1 MSGITN
7 TPPQLS
13 PPLSGTASSGAAP
26 IGMLD
31 EASTITEIE
40 DAEIDSPTLNLKP
53 NNPAEQLV
61 PLKMPATL
69 PSGGSFQV
77 SQTQVTADIYDFM
90 QVFQQVAQQMRSSA
104 RVQRTSEMQA
114 QVTSLQGAAQEMR
127 TAAADRYK
135 AAITQ
140 AITQIVSGAVQVG
153 MAGFSAFKSAQGMR
167 AEAKANA
174 ELKSIDSLKGPGP
187 AVKQS
192 DIQAAI
198 QTRNAAIAKNTPPPS
213 TAPIGPVKPSI
224 KASDLQTAIA
234 ARKLDIAN
242 TPPRPTPSVPTTPST
257 TPATPA
263 MIGPVQPLAATGA
276 SQAAPATDIKQ
287 SLINRTEAA
296 KELIKTGQDL
306 QRTGKL
312 VSDSIQGTGSVIN
325 GVGAFTAAGFSRDAA
340 EADADKANLDTEAK
354 MHENAQQQANETM
367 QQMMDVIRDVREKL
381 QSIEQA
387 NLETS
392 RSIARNI

>member
-1 MSGITN
+1 MTGITN

-13 PPLSGTASSGAAP
+13 TPLTGAASSGAAP

-31 EASTITEIE
+31 ETSAITEIE

-127 TAAADRYK
+127 AAAAERFK
-135 AAITQ
+135 AALTQ

-198 QTRNAAIAKNTPPPS
+198 QTRNAAIAKNAPPPS
-213 TAPIGPVKPSI
+213 VPTTPSATPATPAMIGPVQPP
-224 KASDLQTAIA
+224 A
-234 ARKLDIAN
+234 A
-242 TPPRPTPSVPTTPST
+242 SVPTTPST

-263 MIGPVQPLAATGA
+263 MIGPVQPPAATGA

-287 SLINRTEAA
+287 SLTNRTEAA
-296 KELIKTGQDL
+296 KELIKTGQGL

-312 VSDSIQGTGSVIN
+312 VSDSIQGTASIIN
-325 GVGAFTAAGFSRDAA
+325 GIGAIPAAIFTQRAA
-340 EADADKANLDTEAK
+340 ELDANKANLETEAK

>member
-1 MSGITN
+1 MTGITN

-13 PPLSGTASSGAAP
+13 TPLTGAASSGAAP

-31 EASTITEIE
+31 ETSAITEIE

-127 TAAADRYK
+127 AAAAERFK
-135 AAITQ
+135 AALTQ

-153 MAGFSAFKSAQGMR
+153 MAGFSAFKSAQGMK
-167 AEAKANA
+167 ADSAKAA
-174 ELKSIDSLKGPGP
+174 ESSSANSSTAKAGDSTTMRLDNFLDDAPTMKLNDFLHEP
-187 AVKQS
+187 QS
-192 DIQAAI
+192 MRLD
-198 QTRNAAIAKNTPPPS
+198 NFLDDTPPMKLSEFLGESAAQPTQIN
-213 TAPIGPVKPSI
+213 TAAV
-224 KASDLQTAIA
+224 
-234 ARKLDIAN
+234 
-242 TPPRPTPSVPTTPST
+242 V
-257 TPATPA
+257 
-263 MIGPVQPLAATGA
+263 
-276 SQAAPATDIKQ
+276 
-287 SLINRTEAA
+287 
-296 KELIKTGQDL
+296 
-306 QRTGKL
+306 GKL
-312 VSDSIQGTGSVIN
+312 VSDSIQGTASIIN
-325 GVGAFTAAGFSRDAA
+325 GIGAIPAAIFTQRAA
-340 EADADKANLDTEAK
+340 EMDANKANLETEAK